1 MNPRYLMWKRWTVAA
16 LIGTGGLAVSLVHQ
30 VDQVPFA
37 TGEQAFADE
46 TAPQGEITGRAVPGV
61 LSVGKKTLRPAAAGP
76 SPEEILQRQLP
87 PSARPEE
94 LREPT
99 KSDMEQR
106 CFLNPR
112 CRQKLEQAKQGTR
125 PTTILPAATGP
136 SPEEQLQKQLLPPA
150 QGVSPQRPRSQEGS
164 GPVEQLLSWF
174 NPFTPASAWAQTG
187 YSLTLTPANR
197 SSTVPTGY
205 INIYGG
211 WTMGTAP
218 GFHILE
224 SSYPTPSPTTENQP
238 FIYLSAYLPAAGY
251 YVIDFVAAPSFTKLR
266 HQNNGPILETWDYR
280 TTGCGGAN
288 TCHYVTVDYYAA
300 GPHSWCFWA
309 DPSAAPTFFYS
320 VTIKSFL

>member
-112 CRQKLEQAKQGTR
+112 CRQKLE
-125 PTTILPAATGP
+125 
-136 SPEEQLQKQLLPPA
+136 
-150 QGVSPQRPRSQEGS
+150 
-164 GPVEQLLSWF
+164 
-174 NPFTPASAWAQTG
+174 
-187 YSLTLTPANR
+187 
-197 SSTVPTGY
+197 
-205 INIYGG
+205 
-211 WTMGTAP
+211 
-218 GFHILE
+218 
-224 SSYPTPSPTTENQP
+224 
-238 FIYLSAYLPAAGY
+238 
-251 YVIDFVAAPSFTKLR
+251 
-266 HQNNGPILETWDYR
+266 
-280 TTGCGGAN
+280 
-288 TCHYVTVDYYAA
+288 
-300 GPHSWCFWA
+300 
-309 DPSAAPTFFYS
+309 
-320 VTIKSFL
+320 